1 MYERLF
7 SERKYTGEKPQFY
20 RAREYMRTRGAR
32 LPDYKVHLNMRMQT
46 RTNQLGQLGQGGNH
60 LPPFCPPTRSSK
72 SGPVKMRPAFRLPM
86 VTQHQVSP
94 QLKSPGTL

>member
-1 MYERLF
+1 
-7 SERKYTGEKPQFY
+7 
-20 RAREYMRTRGAR
+20 MRTRGAR

-46 RTNQLGQLGQGGNH
+46 RTNQHGQQMQQGSH
-60 LPPFCPPTRSSK
+60 MPPFCPPTRSSK

-94 QLKSPGTL
+94 